1 VNEFS
6 LRASTRTRHRLVAIL
21 ASCCFLFAA
30 SEASALTQKRDLPAE
45 QEAPEVDNWPGFRGP
60 RALPVADNPDLPV
73 RWSRTENVEWVAEV
87 PGVGWSS
94 PIVWG
99 RKVFLT
105 SATSD
110 RPMKQPSLGT
120 DFSNEYLA
128 ELRAQGLSAEEVN
141 AKLYARDREMPHEV
155 VIGLNVYCY
164 DLESG
169 ALLWQR
175 QLYHGRPLG
184 GRHRKNSFASET
196 PVTDG
201 EKVYAYFTL
210 HGLYALD
217 TDGREVWRTPLAPHQ
232 TIRDY
237 GTGASPALYRD
248 RLFVLNDN
256 EDQGFLAAFDTRDG
270 KELWRRL
277 RHFETPRK
285 TGWSTPFVWV
295 NSLRTEVVTVG
306 PGEVTSYGLDGKE
319 LWRMRRMASVSI
331 QSPFAWNGLLFV
343 TSGTSGGDNKPIAA
357 IRPGGAG
364 DITPMEPSTH
374 NDYVAWYDRVA
385 GGTYLPTPVIFEGA
399 LYVLQSTGIFASY
412 DAETGERVFRARVA
426 PGASAFTASPWAYN
440 GRVFALS
447 EEGETF
453 VIGAGKEYRLL
464 GVNRLEEWA
473 LASPAIVGDRLLIR
487 TQSRL
492 YSIRNLESR

>member
-1 VNEFS
+1 M
-6 LRASTRTRHRLVAIL
+6 TRGLVA
-21 ASCCFLFAA
+21 AFVSCCFLRAPAA
-30 SEASALTQKRDLPAE
+30 TSAQSRAEAQAGV
-45 QEAPEVDNWPGFRGP
+45 APEGKNWPGFRGP
-60 RALPVADNPDLPV
+60 RALPISDNSELPV
-73 RWSRTENVEWVAEV
+73 RWSRTENVEWVTEV

-99 RKVFLT
+99 RKVFVT

-110 RPMKQPSLGT
+110 KPMKQPSLGT
-120 DFSNEYLA
+120 DFSNEYIA
-128 ELRAQGLSAEEVN
+128 ELRARGLSSEEVN
-141 AKLYARDREMPHEV
+141 EKLYARDREMPHEV
-155 VIGLNVYCY
+155 VIGLSLYCY

-175 QLYHGRPLG
+175 EIYHGRPRG

-201 EKVYAYFTL
+201 ERVYAYFTH
-210 HGLYALD
+210 HGLYAFDLE
-217 TDGREVWRTPLAPHQ
+217 GREMWTTPLEPHQ

-237 GTGASPALYRD
+237 GTGASPALHGD

-256 EDQGFLAAFDTRDG
+256 EDQGFLAAFDKHDG

-277 RHFETPRK
+277 RHFDTPRK

-295 NSLRTEVVTVG
+295 NALRTEIVTAG
-306 PGEVTSYGLDGKE
+306 PGRVTSYGLDGEE
-319 LWRMRRMASVSI
+319 LWHMNRMGAVAI

-343 TSGTSGGDNKPIAA
+343 TSGTSGDDNKPVAA
-357 IRPGGAG
+357 IRAGGRG
-364 DITPMEPSTH
+364 DITPVEPATE
-374 NDYVAWYDRVA
+374 NDYVQWYDRVA

-399 LYVLQSTGIFASY
+399 LYVLQSTGIFARY
-412 DAETGERVFRARVA
+412 EAETGERIFRARVA

-447 EEGETF
+447 EEGDTF
-453 VIGAGKEYRLL
+453 VIEAAKEYRLL
-464 GVNRLEEWA
+464 GVNRLEEWT

-487 TQSRL
+487 TQTRL
-492 YSIRNLESR
+492 YSIRDRSSR